1 MQLWNPQGVYNH
13 LLPKLAELG
22 VLSPA
27 GILPL
32 PLNLE
37 ADTKAL
43 ICISSTHLF
52 FPPYKVTAAMLSWTY
67 WSGRSSHHCQEDFFP
82 LTPPPDFSWELKIY
96 LEVIIQCKIE
106 MNLVAVVGH
115 LDLTGHF

>member
-1 MQLWNPQGVYNH
+1 MEPPRGVQSLASKAGGVRGPQPCRHPTTSLESGSRYQGSH
-13 LLPKLAELG
+13 LHLIYSPLLPSLQGDSSHALLDLLEWE
-22 VLSPA
+22 VLP
-27 GILPL
+27 PL
-32 PLNLE
+32 P
-37 ADTKAL
+37 
-43 ICISSTHLF
+43 
-52 FPPYKVTAAMLSWTY
+52 
-67 WSGRSSHHCQEDFFP
+67 RRFFP